1 MNLAVCSRGVQ
12 FTAQALG
19 YANLITVEV
28 ISQGDFP
35 DSLPRFLRM
44 AIMEHHKYDADRQ
57 TNFLLKMAK

>member
-1 MNLAVCSRGVQ
+1 MNLAVYSRGVQ

-44 AIMEHHKYDADRQ
+44 AIMEHHKYDVDR
-57 TNFLLKMAK
+57 